1 MALIKGKQLGTGAN
15 GVQTA
20 NLQDAAITTAK
31 INDAA
36 ITSAKLAA
44 GAVDATALA
53 DASIATAKIQDSA
66 ITAAKLASGAVTSA
80 KLASGAVDNSALA
93 LLAVATGNI
102 QDSAITAAK
111 IASGAVGNVALASSA
126 VATANIQDSAVTT
139 AKIADA
145 NITTAKFA
153 SGAVDTA
160 ALASSA
166 VTAAKIASGAVGTA
180 ALAANAVTSAK
191 VDSSI
196 IVASGA
202 NPFSAAQSMGG
213 FKLTNLGAPSA
224 AGDAANKS
232 YVDSLAQG
240 LTDFKASVRVASVS
254 ALSGTFNSG
263 ANTLVAGSN
272 GALSID
278 GVALAIGDRVLLK
291 DQTAALQNGIYSVT
305 SAGGA
310 STPWGL
316 TRASD
321 ANSSASVTAGMYCY
335 VSEGTVNANAA
346 FVLATPDPI
355 VLNTTSLSFV
365 QFSGAGQ
372 IVAGAGLTKS
382 GNTLDVQVDGSTI
395 EISSDTL
402 RIAAGAAGAGLIGGG
417 GSALAVGAGAGIQV
431 NADAIAVLYGALS
444 DISAAAA
451 GGSKS
456 AGVADLAAR
465 ADHSHSFPTAV
476 AVAVGAAN
484 AEGSSSSFAR
494 ADHVHAAPA
503 ASSANKG
510 MAASLTS
517 ADGNVACATGLAS
530 APALGGYVAVMIN
543 GLQYV
548 VGNGVKT
555 KDCFFSADLGS
566 TAKALN
572 ALASGDKLY
581 WNGSV
586 AGFQLDT
593 SDIIDFNFISF

>member
-20 NLQDAAITTAK
+20 NIQDAAVTTAK

-36 ITSAKLAA
+36 ITAAKLAA
-44 GAVDATALA
+44 GAVEAASLA

-66 ITAAKLASGAVTSA
+66 ITAAKIASGAVTSA

-102 QDSAITAAK
+102 QDDAITAAK
-111 IASGAVGNVALASSA
+111 IAAGAVGNSELASLS
-126 VATANIQDSAVTT
+126 VATGNIQDAAITT
-139 AKIADA
+139 AKLNDA
-145 NITTAKFA
+145 SITTAKFA

-160 ALASSA
+160 ALGASA
-166 VTAAKIASGAVGTA
+166 VTSAKIASGAVGTA

-202 NPFSAAQSMGG
+202 NAFSAAQSMGG
-213 FKLTNLGAPSA
+213 YKLTNVGAPSA
-224 AGDAANKS
+224 DGDAVNKA
-232 YVDSLAQG
+232 YVDSMAQG
-240 LTDFKASVRVASVS
+240 LTDFKQSVRAVSVNN
-254 ALSGTFNSG
+254 LSGTFMS
-263 ANTLVAGSN
+263 NTLVASGN

-278 GVALAIGDRVLLK
+278 GVSMAAGNRLLLTG
-291 DQTAALQNGIYSVT
+291 QSSASQNGIYSVT
-305 SAGGA
+305 SAGSAGSA
-310 STPWGL
+310 WSIVRST
-316 TRASD
+316 D
-321 ANSSASVTAGMYCY
+321 ADSSAEVTAGMYCY
-335 VSEGTVNANAA
+335 VSEGTSYANSAW
-346 FVLATPDPI
+346 VLATADVI
-355 VLNTTSLSFV
+355 VLNTTALSFV

-372 IVAGAGLTKS
+372 LTAGAGLAKS
-382 GNTLDVQVDGSTI
+382 GNTLDVQVDGTTL
-395 EISSDTL
+395 EISSDAL
-402 RIAAGAAGAGLIGGG
+402 RIAAGAAGAGLTGGG

-431 NADAIAVLYGALS
+431 GANAIDVLYGALT

-451 GGSKS
+451 GGSKA
-456 AGVADLAAR
+456 AGILDLAAR
-465 ADHSHSFPTAV
+465 ADHSHSFPTAA
-476 AVAVGAAN
+476 AVAVGSAN

-503 ASSANKG
+503 MSGANKG
-510 MAASLTS
+510 MVASATS
-517 ADGNVACATGLAS
+517 ADGNVACASGLAA
-530 APALGGYVAVMIN
+530 APALSGYVQVMVN

-555 KDCFFSADLGS
+555 KDCYFSADLGS
-566 TAKALN
+566 TAKATN

-593 SDIIDFNFISF
+593 SDVVDFNFMAF